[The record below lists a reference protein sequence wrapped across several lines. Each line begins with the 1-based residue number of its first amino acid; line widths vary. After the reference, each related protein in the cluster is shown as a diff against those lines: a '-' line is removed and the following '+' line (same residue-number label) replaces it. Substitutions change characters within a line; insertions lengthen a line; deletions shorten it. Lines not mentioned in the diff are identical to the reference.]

1 MLEHK
6 RVKNHESHTRLVLIC
21 VDAVALSTEISVF
34 LTFQGILA
42 IYFYLFEFEDFEL
55 F

>member
-21 VDAVALSTEISVF
+21 VDAVALSTEISVVVT
-34 LTFQGILA
+34 LYVI
-42 IYFYLFEFEDFEL
+42 
-55 F
+55 